1 MGMVNL
7 KLFVWA
13 LVAGSFIPL
22 VGILNGRA
30 GRVLGDPLFACV
42 LVFIVGLVLAIAVTA
57 FTGRGMSDFQSFGQ
71 LKGIEY
77 FAGFVVAFYVLS
89 ATVLAG
95 KIGVANFIV
104 MAVSG
109 QIIFSLLIDHF
120 GLFGA
125 PIRPVNLLQLG
136 GASMLL
142 GGLVITQL
150 ANGK

>member
-1 MGMVNL
+1 MVNL

-57 FTGRGMSDFQSFGQ
+57 FTGRGMPDFQSFGQ

-77 FAGFVVAFYVLS
+77 FAGFVVVFYVLS

-95 KIGVANFIV
+95 KIGVDNFIL
-104 MAVSG
+104 MAVTG
-109 QIIFSLLIDHF
+109 QIMSSMMIDHL
-120 GLFGA
+120 GLFRA
-125 PIRPVNLLQLG
+125 PIRPINFLQIG
-136 GASMLL
+136 GAIMLL
-142 GGLVITQL
+142 GGLVITQF

>member
-1 MGMVNL
+1 MVNL
-7 KLFVWA
+7 KLFIWA

-42 LVFIVGLVLAIAVTA
+42 LVFFVGLVLALAVTA
-57 FTGRGMSDFQSFGQ
+57 FTGRGIPAFQSYGQ

-95 KIGVANFIV
+95 KIGVANFIL
-104 MAVSG
+104 MAVTG
-109 QIIFSLLIDHF
+109 QIMSSMIIDHF

-125 PIRPVNLLQLG
+125 PIRPINLLQALG
-136 GASMLL
+136 AVMLL
-142 GGLVITQL
+142 VGLIITQV